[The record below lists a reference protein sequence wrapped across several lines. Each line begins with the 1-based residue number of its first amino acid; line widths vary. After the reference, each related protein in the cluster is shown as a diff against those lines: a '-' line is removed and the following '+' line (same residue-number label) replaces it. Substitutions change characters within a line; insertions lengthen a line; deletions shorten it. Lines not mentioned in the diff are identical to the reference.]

1 MQSDVTYLGRIIKVD
16 SSSVEVEIS
25 EDIPSSS
32 PIINGK
38 VYKLGQIGTF
48 VKVVA
53 GNILTFG
60 LVESVSN
67 TPSNINSDTVVNKG
81 SRYLSVQLI
90 GEKVGNKKF
99 EKGIGLF
106 DLQGAKYIARYIDG
120 SFMAQYPFSILL
132 KSKCTS
138 DKQNLIMTDFMD
150 RLGVFLEEQVID
162 LSGGRNII
170 DITQTISTFEN
181 SRSEDNIVTLQANF
195 LLKYR
200 KDD

>member
-1 MQSDVTYLGRIIKVD
+1 MSDNNNMPLDASEANTIRAAVSDAIEKMPGMEKYYAKNKKYCEINTLSDV
-16 SSSVEVEIS
+16 
-25 EDIPSSS
+25 
-32 PIINGK
+32 
-38 VYKLGQIGTF
+38 
-48 VKVVA
+48 
-53 GNILTFG
+53 
-60 LVESVSN
+60 
-67 TPSNINSDTVVNKG
+67 
-81 SRYLSVQLI
+81 
-90 GEKVGNKKF
+90 

-181 SRSEDNIVTLQANF
+181 SRSENNIVTLQANF